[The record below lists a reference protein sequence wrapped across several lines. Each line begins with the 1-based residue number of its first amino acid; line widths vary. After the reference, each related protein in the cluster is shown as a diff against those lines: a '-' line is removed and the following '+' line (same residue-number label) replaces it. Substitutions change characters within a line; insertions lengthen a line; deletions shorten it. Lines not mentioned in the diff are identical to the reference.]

1 MRTVV
6 RLTSLMLVAL
16 MLSGAY
22 GRARAQAI
30 VSEGDIKRLELA
42 VADAKRDVAALKIR
56 DAARAATL
64 QKELDKLADEVTY
77 LRVKMTREGNVPRV
91 EYTSLRD
98 RLDDL
103 RLRAGAG
110 TTPRPTERVSIPVGT
125 QMDVRVQSTLSSGTA
140 KVEDRFEATTVAD
153 IKTDGSVIV
162 PAGSILRGLVAAVD
176 KASRADRK
184 GSLTLTFD
192 RISVE
197 GTSYAIKSTVTH
209 TVEASAKD
217 EVGKIGGAA
226 AVGAVIGGL
235 LGGGKGVALGAILG
249 GGGMVA
255 ATPGSDVTVPAGTV
269 LRIRLDTPLTIG

>member
-30 VSEGDIKRLELA
+30 VSEEDIKRLELA

-110 TTPRPTERVSIPVGT
+110 TTPRPTESVTIPVGT

-153 IKTDGSVIV
+153 IKKDGSVIV

-192 RISVE
+192 RITVK